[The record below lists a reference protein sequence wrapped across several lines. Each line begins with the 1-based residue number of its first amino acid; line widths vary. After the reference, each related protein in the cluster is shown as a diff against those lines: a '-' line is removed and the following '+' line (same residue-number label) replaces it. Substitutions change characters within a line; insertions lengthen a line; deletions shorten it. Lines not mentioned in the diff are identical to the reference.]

1 LEAVLP
7 KDNENILLSLDGP
20 ITSSQP
26 EAFSPEEMVRCDAC
40 LRANPPTR
48 TACFYCG
55 AALPMT
61 RTSSRLR
68 QPALLSPGKS
78 GPGYNTILIAHDQT
92 QNSIQETADLLKLSA
107 EAIEKLLATTQP
119 LPVARTATFEES
131 QLVADRLRGLGMQT
145 ETISDEQLG
154 VLEGSVIR
162 VRSMVFDDDTILL
175 RPSGPGEPM
184 KINHAD
190 LLLMVQARLSTKTT
204 TIKELKSRRSE
215 NEILEASEFYS
226 DEFVID
232 LYCSLR
238 EESFRIAANSFDFSC
253 LGEQKALVVNLNMTK
268 LTQVLQAKA
277 PQMKIDNAYTGVRQL
292 LDLVWGAEKS
302 TKSDGWRRDSPGR
315 LTVGATTTLSNEN
328 QFMRYSR
335 LRYTLLRQQ

>member
-1 LEAVLP
+1 MLP

-20 ITSSQP
+20 ITPSQR
-26 EAFSPEEMVRCDAC
+26 EAFAPEEMVRCDAC

-55 AALPMT
+55 AALPVT
-61 RTSSRLR
+61 QTSARLR

-78 GPGYNTILIAHDQT
+78 DPGYNTILIAHDQT
-92 QNSIQETADLLKLSA
+92 RNSIQEAADLLKLST

-131 QLVADRLRGLGMQT
+131 QLLADRLRDLGLQT
-145 ETISDEQLG
+145 QTISDEQLG
-154 VLEGSVIR
+154 VLEGNIIR
-162 VRSMVFDDDTILL
+162 VRSIVFDDDKISV
-175 RPSGPGEPM
+175 RPSGPGEPLE
-184 KINHAD
+184 INHAD
-190 LLLMVQARLSTKTT
+190 LFLLVQARLSTKTT
-204 TIKELKSRRSE
+204 TIKERKSRRSE

-226 DEFVID
+226 DESVID
-232 LYCSLR
+232 LYCTSR
-238 EESFRIAANSFDFSC
+238 EESIRIAANSFDFSC

-268 LTQVLQAKA
+268 LIQVLQAEA
-277 PQMKIDNAYTGVRQL
+277 PQLMLDNAYTGVRQL

-302 TKSDGWRRDSPGR
+302 TKSDGWRRDAPGR